1 MNGVKNIADVLEM
14 YRLFCSANHPDI
26 YQALNA
32 MGSDT

>member
-1 MNGVKNIADVLEM
+1 MNGVKNVADLLEM

-26 YQALNA
+26 YRALDG